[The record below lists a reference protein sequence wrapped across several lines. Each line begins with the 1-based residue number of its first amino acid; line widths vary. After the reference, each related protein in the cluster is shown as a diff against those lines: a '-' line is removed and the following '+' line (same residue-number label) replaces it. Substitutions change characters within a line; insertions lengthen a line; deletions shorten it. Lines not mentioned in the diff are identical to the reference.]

1 MKCQSHRPLTRQTP
15 SHKAIYKTLG
25 ASLIAL
31 GLSCTAQAD
40 TIFGIYAGGGSWSA
54 DMEGNIGKPSASLSD
69 LGTKE
74 RNNTYYYIALEHPIP
89 LIPNVKLQYN
99 DISSSQRGSAD
110 FTLGN
115 TNFTG
120 NVNTTIDLSSTD
132 ATFYYELL
140 DNWLN
145 LDVGITV
152 RKYDGELSASSDT
165 ASKKVSVDTPLPLL
179 YGKFRFDL
187 PFSGLSANVEGNYVS
202 YKDSSISDYNAS
214 LSYTFESLLDLGFE
228 VGYRQLS
235 VQLDDDDIQT
245 DVKLKGPYA
254 ALLFHF

>member
-1 MKCQSHRPLTRQTP
+1 MKSLSRRPLYQV
-15 SHKAIYKTLG
+15 LG
-25 ASLIAL
+25 ASLLAL
-31 GLSCTAQAD
+31 GLSSAAQAD

-54 DMEGNIGKPSASLSD
+54 DLEGSIGKPSANLSD
-69 LGTKE
+69 LGAKE

-99 DISSSQRGSAD
+99 DISSSQRGSGA

-115 TNFTG
+115 IPFAC
-120 NVNTTIDLSSTD
+120 NVSTTIDLSSTD

-140 DNWLN
+140 DNWVN

-165 ASKKVSVDTPLPLL
+165 DSKKVAVDTPLPLL
-179 YGKFRFDL
+179 YGKFRFEL
-187 PFSGLSANVEGNYVS
+187 PFSGLAANLEGNYVS
-202 YKDSSISDYNAS
+202 YKDSSVSDYNAS

-235 VQLDDDDIQT
+235 IQLDDDDIQT
-245 DVKLKGPYA
+245 DVTLKGPYA